1 MAKGIYLGID
11 SLSRKVKKMYL
22 GIEGVARKV
31 KKGYV
36 GVNGIARLFFS
47 GQYKVVRYG
56 YIDNLSESRH
66 GSAGASVKDWAIF
79 AGGRHGAN
87 NSSDAIDYYDENY
100 THSSGNL
107 MRSLGEGIR
116 GASSNG
122 KAYFHRGRYTQ
133 VVDNAL
139 TEEQI
144 NWSSSTGMWSEVC
157 ALSDGVAVAGGDT
170 AVNSGEYQKWCYYV
184 DSDNSISQYP
194 DLTYK
199 ASHMGAARAWDKAF
213 FAGGLRGDSIANRVV
228 NQYSADGTKGPDL
241 ELTNDVGGRTPA
253 AAATEDYLFIAG
265 GNIIMREYKGVNA
278 FDSDLTRFSAP
289 DLQHGG
295 ADKPKNMVLEGYVV
309 IGAGSYNDTYYS
321 QVDCYTS
328 DLTKE
333 ELENIGT
340 NPSGSFTERAGGD
353 CGGSVLGEN
362 AFFAGGHATLN
373 GDPKILK
380 GCCVYRLEPVDT

>member
-1 MAKGIYLGID
+1 MAKALYAGVD
-11 SLSRKVKKMYL
+11 SLARKVKKMYL

-47 GQYKVVRYG
+47 GKYKVVRYG
-56 YIDNLSESRH
+56 YIDNLSETRY
-66 GSAGASVKDWAIF
+66 GIAGASVKDWAVF
-79 AGGRHGAN
+79 AGGQHGPN
-87 NSSDAIDYYDENY
+87 NQSDAVDYYDENY

-107 MRSLGEGIR
+107 MRSSGYGIR
-116 GASSNG
+116 GDSSNG
-122 KAYFHRGRYTQ
+122 KAYFHRTRFTQ

-157 ALSDGVAVAGGDT
+157 SLSDGVAVAGGDT
-170 AVNSGEYQKWCYYV
+170 AGEYKKWCYYV

-199 ASHMGAARAWDKAF
+199 ASHMGAARAWEKAF
-213 FAGGLRGDSIANRVV
+213 FAGGTRGINTANRVV
-228 NQYSADGTKGPDL
+228 NQYSTDGTKGPDL
-241 ELTNDVGGRTPA
+241 ELTNDVGGNTPA

-265 GNIIMREYKGVNA
+265 GNTISFVYQGVNA
-278 FDSDLTRFSAP
+278 FNSDLTRFSAP
-289 DLQHGG
+289 DLQRGG
-295 ADKPKNMVLEGYVV
+295 EEKPKNIVLEENV
-309 IGAGSYNDTYYS
+309 IFGAGSYGSSFYY

-333 ELENIGT
+333 VLENLGT
-340 NPSGSFTERAGGD
+340 NPSGLFSERASGN

-362 AFFAGGHATLN
+362 AFFAGGQAILN

-380 GCCVYRLEPVDT
+380 GCCVYRLEPVNT